1 MEGQVRDQQQSQME
15 RQGPGPR
22 GWGDLYLSTASFL
35 CVSLMCVSGFMQ
47 SLTWLTRFQLH
58 LSGSSLL
65 VAPLTIFQLLCAT
78 PWTVAH
84 QAPLSMG
91 FSRQEYWSGL
101 PFPPPGDLPDPR
113 LKPTSNASPA
123 LTGSLYLCAT
133 WEALTAA

>member
-1 MEGQVRDQQQSQME
+1 ME

-35 CVSLMCVSGFMQ
+35 RVSLSHSPGCTS
-47 SLTWLTRFQLH
+47 FQLH
-58 LSGSSLL
+58 LSESSLL
-65 VAPLTIFQLLCAT
+65 VAPFTIFQLLCAT

-101 PFPPPGDLPDPR
+101 PLPPPGDLPDPR

-133 WEALTAA
+133 WGSPNLSMRNLYS

>member
-1 MEGQVRDQQQSQME
+1 ME

-35 CVSLMCVSGFMQ
+35 HVSLSHSPGCTS
-47 SLTWLTRFQLH
+47 FQLR
-58 LSGSSLL
+58 LSESSLL

-101 PFPPPGDLPDPR
+101 PLPPPGDLPDPR

-133 WEALTAA
+133 WGTPNRSMRNLYS